1 MLSFVRV
8 RRCLFWLDCWASV
21 FEVVRI
27 IVHGYR
33 LGCYFSSFGED
44 NSFSLFDAV
53 VIVSV
58 SECRYALE
66 CPLAARKQ
74 CSS

>member
-1 MLSFVRV
+1 MLSFIRV
-8 RRCLFWLDCWASV
+8 RRCLLWLDCWASV
-21 FEVVRI
+21 FDVVRI

-53 VIVSV
+53 VIV
-58 SECRYALE
+58 
-66 CPLAARKQ
+66 
-74 CSS
+74 